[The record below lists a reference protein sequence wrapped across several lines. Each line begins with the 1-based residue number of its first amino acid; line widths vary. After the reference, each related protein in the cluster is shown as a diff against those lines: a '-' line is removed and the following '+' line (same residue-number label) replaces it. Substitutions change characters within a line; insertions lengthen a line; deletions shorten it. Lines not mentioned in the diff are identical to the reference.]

1 MRLDDPT
8 NELAALVVEAGEA
21 SARTRDR
28 TDVFLAGVLDG
39 VQARREWAE
48 DELAAIQQAGAQAR
62 FKRHW
67 KPAPA
72 PMPVGKIH
80 VEVQTVVG
88 VQRAG
93 EWLQL
98 PLSLV
103 TPDELAHLVA
113 ERTVLRNR
121 STAELVILR
130 RLLTFVD
137 QHRGARTIGEA
148 LESQSVDLLDVMAG
162 VAA

>member
-8 NELAALVVEAGEA
+8 SELAALVAEAGEA
-21 SARTRDR
+21 GDRTRDR
-28 TDVFLAGVLDG
+28 TAVFLAGVLDG
-39 VQARREWAE
+39 VQAHREWAE
-48 DELAAIQQAGAQAR
+48 DELAAIQQAGAAAR

-72 PMPVGKIH
+72 PMPVGTIH

-88 VQRAG
+88 VQRGG

-98 PLSLV
+98 PLALV

-130 RLLTFVD
+130 RLLKFVD
-137 QHRGARTIGEA
+137 QHAGAATIGDA
-148 LESQSVDLLDVMAG
+148 LGAGSVALLDVMAG
-162 VAA
+162 VA